1 MKIENEK
8 GNKVLKFNIDELK
21 MFSVDEVESLFGVGS
36 DVVDGGVF
44 RINIGSRGEVEEVV
58 KVDVVD
64 GMFEVLNKKEMMM
77 EMIEEFEIFVDGDS
91 NKWKMI
97 EEFKK
102 EIDEFVDVE
111 LVNGVLSISR
121 FEEDGDEI
129 VRVVV

>member
-1 MKIENEK
+1 MKIEK
-8 GNKVLKFNIDELK
+8 GNKMLKFNIDELK

-44 RINIGSRGEVEEVV
+44 RINIGSRGEVEDVV

-64 GMFEVLNKKEMMM
+64 DMFEVLSEDEMKLEMM
-77 EMIEEFEIFVDGDS
+77 EEFEIFVDGDS

-97 EEFKK
+97 DEFKE

-111 LVNGVLSISR
+111 LINGVLSISR

>member
-1 MKIENEK
+1 MM
-8 GNKVLKFNIDELK
+8 KFNIDELK
-21 MFSVDEVESLFGVGS
+21 MFSVDDVVSLFGVDSS

-64 GMFEVLNKKEMMM
+64 DVFEVLSEDEMKLEMM
-77 EMIEEFEIFVDGDS
+77 EEFEIFVDGDS

-97 EEFKK
+97 DEFK
-102 EIDEFVDVE
+102 EELDEFVGVE